1 MKYALF
7 TKEGNLKTVWG
18 EKEQLGLDDENF
30 TVEVEDDFEMM
41 GYITSYDFKNK
52 KIVQVEEDLS
62 VLPGQEE
69 TDLQNLRNERNRLLV
84 ESDWTQ
90 LPDVPEET
98 KTAWQ
103 VYRQELRDI
112 TKKYQSI
119 NTVVWPTKPQQISR

>member
-41 GYITSYDFKNK
+41 GYITSYDVKNR

-119 NTVVWPTKPQQISR
+119 NTVVWPTKPQ